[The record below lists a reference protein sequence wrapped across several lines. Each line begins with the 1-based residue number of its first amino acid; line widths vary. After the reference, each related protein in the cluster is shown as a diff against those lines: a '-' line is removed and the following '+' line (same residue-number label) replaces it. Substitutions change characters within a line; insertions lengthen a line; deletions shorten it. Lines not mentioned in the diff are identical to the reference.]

1 MNSGPLSER
10 MNSGTP
16 RRMNRSESAS
26 TKPSVLRLEILQ
38 ALDLVALQA
47 AELLAPA
54 VIRHLAH
61 PDRTDRL
68 GHALALRGQNINL
81 PQLGDDL
88 FRLVAPSRH
97 HGPPWLNHS
106 SGCTTSP
113 GADHYTTGAV
123 EQIPSLQEFARQA
136 GAIR

>member
-1 MNSGPLSER
+1 VSPSRLLQDQLVQR
-10 MNSGTP
+10 QVRHRT
-16 RRMNRSESAS
+16 

-88 FRLVAPSRH
+88 FRLVTLPSSALR
-97 HGPPWLNHS
+97 S
-106 SGCTTSP
+106 SFRAKP
-113 GADHYTTGAV
+113 
-123 EQIPSLQEFARQA
+123 
-136 GAIR
+136 